1 MESNKKVLIIGSQG
15 QIGTELTAYLSNR
28 YGAENVIESDLVQKN
43 PSPCRF
49 VQLDATDKAAIF
61 ELVKKEQVN
70 TIYLLAA
77 MLSAT
82 GEKFPDKAWALNM
95 NTLFIC
101 LDLAKEGHIKHLYW
115 PSSIAVFGPST
126 PRIQTPQFTIC
137 EPTTIYGISKQAGER
152 WCEWYHNKYGIDV
165 RSLRYPGLISY
176 TAPPGGGTTDY
187 AVDIFHKAILE
198 NTYTSFLGKDTE
210 LPMMYMPDA
219 IRATVELM
227 EADSE
232 KIKIRSSYNLS
243 AFSFTPETLA
253 NEIKKH
259 KPDFSIQY
267 APDFRQQIADN
278 WPASIDD
285 SVAREQWG
293 WKPQYDLSE
302 MSADMLFQ
310 LESIY
315 SKK

>member
-1 MESNKKVLIIGSQG
+1 MQKRVLIIGSQG
-15 QIGTELTAYLSNR
+15 QIGTELTAYLANR
-28 YGAENVIESDLVQKN
+28 YGSENVIESDLVQKN

-49 VQLDATDKAAIF
+49 VQLDAMDQQAIF
-61 ELVKKEQVN
+61 NLVKKEN
-70 TIYLLAA
+70 IDTIYLLAA

-101 LDLAKEGHIKHLYW
+101 LDLAKDGHIKQLYW
-115 PSSIAVFGPST
+115 PSSIAVFGPTT
-126 PRIQTPQFTIC
+126 PRILTPQYTVM
-137 EPTTIYGISKQAGER
+137 EPTTIYGISKQTGER

-198 NTYTSFLGKDTE
+198 GKFTSFLSKDTE

-227 EADSE
+227 EADLD

-243 AFSFTPETLA
+243 AFSFTPELLA

-259 KPDFSIQY
+259 IPSFDIDY
-267 APDFRQQIADN
+267 APDFRQAIADN

-285 SVAREQWG
+285 SCAREHWG
-293 WKPQYDLSE
+293 WKPEYNLSQ
-302 MSADMLFQ
+302 MSADMLVH
-310 LESIY
+310 LEAAY
-315 SKK
+315 AQK